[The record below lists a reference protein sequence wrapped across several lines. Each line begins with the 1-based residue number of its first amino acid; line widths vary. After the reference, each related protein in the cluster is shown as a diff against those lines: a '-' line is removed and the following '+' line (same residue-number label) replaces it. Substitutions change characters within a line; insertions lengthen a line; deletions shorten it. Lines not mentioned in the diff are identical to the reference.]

1 MTHLSRNQAETLDF
15 VAGYIERRGCP
26 PTLREVAEATDL
38 AGPTSAHNVVGQ
50 LEELGRLRRVP
61 GKARSL
67 ELVQPV
73 ERAGHIVV
81 FRNLDTF
88 LIAKIDLVRESH
100 LTCFAWRIDQRCWAK
115 GRIKVRRDQV
125 TAYLPANANPIEL
138 GEAINALKNRRDA
151 RRMAADRDFRAAVAR
166 IATGTGGKADG

>member
-1 MTHLSRNQAETLDF
+1 MTHLSPNQAETLEF

-26 PTLREVAEATDL
+26 PTLREVADATDL
-38 AGPTSAHNVVGQ
+38 AGPTSVHNVVNQ

-73 ERAGHIVV
+73 ERAGEIVV

-88 LIAKIDLVRESH
+88 LIAKIDLVRDTH
-100 LTCFAWRIDQRCWAK
+100 LSCFAWRIDQRCWAK
-115 GRIKVRRDQV
+115 GRMRVRRDQV
-125 TAYLPANANPIEL
+125 SAYLPADADPIEL

-166 IATGTGGKADG
+166 ISQSPGGQADG